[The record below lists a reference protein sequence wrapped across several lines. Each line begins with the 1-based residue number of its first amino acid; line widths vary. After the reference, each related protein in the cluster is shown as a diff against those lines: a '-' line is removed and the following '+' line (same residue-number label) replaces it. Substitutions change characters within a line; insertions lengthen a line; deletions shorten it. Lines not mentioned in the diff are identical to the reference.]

1 VAQQGADVAACAP
14 ARASRRRDD
23 HAGGGRLTMRIVQ
36 RYLGREILLAVA
48 LVLGALLVLYTSFD
62 FINEINDVGKNG
74 YRIDQAALFVLLQVP
89 ARAYE
94 LLPIGALIGT
104 IYALAQLA
112 SHSEFTILRVA
123 GLSTGGAVRLV
134 MTPGLVLVV
143 LTALLGELVT
153 PRVEAFTQ
161 NLMLKPGAGPVA
173 RGFRS
178 GLWVK
183 DNARQRDGHILTRY
197 VNIASVDT
205 DNVLHDVR
213 IYEYDDTQRLKDIA
227 IATRASFVP
236 PHAWMLA
243 DVSDTRFV
251 DLGGSLAPDRV
262 EVTRVP
268 QRLWESELSP
278 QLLQVLTVSPERM
291 AARNLETYI
300 RHLEDNKQTSDRYQ
314 IAFWKKIIYPFAVLV
329 MMALALPFA
338 YLHFRSG
345 GISFKIFAG
354 IMLGIG
360 FYLLNNLFSRVGL
373 LNTWPPFLSAAM
385 PSMLALA
392 GALGALRWVERR

>member
-1 VAQQGADVAACAP
+1 
-14 ARASRRRDD
+14 
-23 HAGGGRLTMRIVQ
+23 MRIVQ

-48 LVLGALLVLYTSFD
+48 LVLTALLVLYTSFD
-62 FINEINDVGKNG
+62 FINEVNDVGKNG

-134 MTPGLVLVV
+134 MLPGLLLVAF
-143 LTALLGELVT
+143 TFLLGEVIT

-161 NLMLKPGAGPVA
+161 KLLLKPGSGPVA

-183 DNARQRDGHILTRY
+183 DNARAPNGEVLVRF
-197 VNIASVDT
+197 VNIATVGT
-205 DNVLHDVR
+205 DNILNDIK
-213 IYEYDDTQRLKDIA
+213 IYEYDSALRLQQITFADHGK
-227 IATRASFVP
+227 FVA
-236 PHAWMLA
+236 PHSWRLTN
-243 DVSDTRFV
+243 VTETHFINT
-251 DLGGSLAPDRV
+251 GGTDAPDKV
-262 EVTRVP
+262 EVVRAP
-268 QRLWESELSP
+268 QTIWQSELSP
-278 QLLQVLTVSPERM
+278 QLIAVLTVTPERM

-300 RHLEDNKQTSDRYQ
+300 RHLEDNKQVSDRYQ
-314 IAFWKKIIYPFAVLV
+314 LAFWKKIIYPFAVLV

-360 FYLLNNLFSRVGL
+360 FYLLNNLFSRIGL
-373 LNTWPPFLSAAM
+373 LNTWPPILSAAM
-385 PSMLALA
+385 PSIVVLAA
-392 GALGALRWVERR
+392 ALVALRWVERR

>member
-1 VAQQGADVAACAP
+1 
-14 ARASRRRDD
+14 
-23 HAGGGRLTMRIVQ
+23 MRIVQ
-36 RYLGREILLAVA
+36 RYLAREILLAVA
-48 LVLGALLVLYTSFD
+48 LVLAALLVLYTSFD

-74 YRIDQAALFVLLQVP
+74 YRIEQAALFVLLQLP

-94 LLPIGALIGT
+94 LLPIAALIGT

-134 MTPGLVLVV
+134 LVPGLVLVV
-143 LTALLGELVT
+143 LTGLLGELVT

-161 NLMLKPGAGPVA
+161 KLALKPGAGPVA
-173 RGFRS
+173 RGFKS

-183 DNARQRDGHILTRY
+183 DNARTPDGRQLVRF
-197 VNIASVDT
+197 VNIARVGT
-205 DNVLHDVR
+205 DNSLNDIR
-213 IYEYDDTQRLKDIA
+213 IYEYDDALRLQDIVFA
-227 IATRASFVP
+227 DRAKFAP
-236 PHAWMLA
+236 PHAWRLSN
-243 DVSDTRFV
+243 VTETRFV
-251 DLGGSLAPDRV
+251 NLGGSDAPDQVNVVR
-262 EVTRVP
+262 EPERMWQT
-268 QRLWESELSP
+268 ELSP
-278 QLLQVLTVSPERM
+278 QLLSVLTVTPERM

-300 RHLEDNKQTSDRYQ
+300 RHLEENKQTAERYQ

-360 FYLLNNLFSRVGL
+360 FYLLNNLFSHVGM
-373 LNTWPPFLSAAM
+373 LNTWPPLLSAAM
-385 PSMLALA
+385 PSIVVLAA
-392 GALGALRWVERR
+392 ALVALRRVERR